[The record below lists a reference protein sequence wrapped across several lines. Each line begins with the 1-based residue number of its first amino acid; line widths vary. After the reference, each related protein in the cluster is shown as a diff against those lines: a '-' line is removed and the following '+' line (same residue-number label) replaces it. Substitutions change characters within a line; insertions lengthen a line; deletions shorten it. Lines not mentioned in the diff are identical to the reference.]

1 MFVKTTFHTKP
12 DPIIHLL
19 SPLYQSLLAENAL
32 LENNSEVDF
41 IVLEII
47 SCAGDWLDCSWPG
60 NKKQCQCWKEFV
72 INTRGEECQNCMS
85 TWQIPNK
92 TFDNTTHRL

>member
-47 SCAGDWLDCSWPG
+47 SCAGDWLDC
-60 NKKQCQCWKEFV
+60 
-72 INTRGEECQNCMS
+72 
-85 TWQIPNK
+85 
-92 TFDNTTHRL
+92 L